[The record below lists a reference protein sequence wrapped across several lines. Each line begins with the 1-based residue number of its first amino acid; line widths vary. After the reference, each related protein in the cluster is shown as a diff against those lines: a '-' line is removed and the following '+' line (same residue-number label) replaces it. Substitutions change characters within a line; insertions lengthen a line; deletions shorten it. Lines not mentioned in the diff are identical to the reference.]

1 MTELEK
7 NFLELRRA
15 TAERL
20 RGMTPQ
26 ERDQVLQ
33 IHLAAAMSP
42 QARFRAVASMTAL
55 MLAMRKG
62 ASNRGEGQDDGR
74 SAV

>member
-1 MTELEK
+1 MTDLEK
-7 NFLELRRA
+7 NFLEVRRA

-20 RGMTPQ
+20 QRMTPQ

-33 IHLAAAMSP
+33 MHLAAAMSP
-42 QARFRAVASMTAL
+42 QARFRTLASMTAL

-62 ASNRGEGQDDGR
+62 ASNQGEGQDDGR